1 MQQEELKMQGNSIKF
16 KGLFCALLLLLTFSG
31 ASFANSQ
38 SNTSNFEQKT
48 IQQSAARININ
59 QATAEQLSSLPGIG
73 PAKSEAIIKTR
84 EQQGNFTS
92 TRDLKNVKGIG
103 EKTAVRL
110 EPLIS
115 F

>member
-1 MQQEELKMQGNSIKF
+1 MQGNSIKF
-16 KGLFCALLLLLTFSG
+16 KGLIYVLLLLITVSSV
-31 ASFANSQ
+31 SFANSP
-38 SNTSNFEQKT
+38 STTTSQEQKN

-73 PAKSEAIIKTR
+73 PAKAEAIIAAR
-84 EQQGNFTS
+84 EQKGGFTN
-92 TRDLKNVKGIG
+92 TADLQTVKGIG
-103 EKTAVRL
+103 KKTAARL